1 MINKNIYDNF
11 LSKGELH
18 MQEKEYFSEIE
29 SFIKKNE
36 IRKKEHILESNYETL
51 RNYWEIGR
59 LIVEAQNGNSKAKY
73 GDELIKK
80 WSKEFTNKYGKGYD
94 ATNLKRFRQYYL
106 IFQKSGPVGHQL
118 SWTHFRYLIPIKNEN
133 KRNYYINLCIEK
145 KLSKNELIK
154 EIKSNSYERLL
165 NKPKQIEIIQPRNNY
180 SLLGQTKNPIIIE
193 IEKGEKIKT
202 EKELEITIIS
212 KLKLFFNQLGEGF
225 AFIDNQ
231 YKINY
236 ENKNYFIDILLF
248 NYKLNCFIVV
258 ELKLRKLLKE
268 DKAQV
273 EFYMDL
279 IDKNI
284 KEPIHNKTIGII
296 ITKQNDKLIANF
308 VKSDKLIPL
317 TYKLK
322 NK

>member
-1 MINKNIYDNF
+1 M
-11 LSKGELH
+11 
-18 MQEKEYFSEIE
+18 
-29 SFIKKNE
+29 
-36 IRKKEHILESNYETL
+36 
-51 RNYWEIGR
+51 
-59 LIVEAQNGNSKAKY
+59 
-73 GDELIKK
+73 
-80 WSKEFTNKYGKGYD
+80 
-94 ATNLKRFRQYYL
+94 
-106 IFQKSGPVGHQL
+106 
-118 SWTHFRYLIPIKNEN
+118 
-133 KRNYYINLCIEK
+133 
-145 KLSKNELIK
+145 
-154 EIKSNSYERLL
+154 

-284 KEPIHNKTIGII
+284 KETIHNKTIGII
-296 ITKQNDKLIANF
+296 ISKEQEDYVVNF
-308 VKSDKLIPL
+308 VRSNDLIPL
-317 TYKLK
+317 IYEIVRK
-322 NK
+322 